1 MFPEARKLLNV
12 AFLGKR
18 VQNFSPIGLA
28 IALIF
33 LSFGL
38 AFPQADDPFYREWI
52 EYQDGKIS
60 VAFDR
65 TPVEIALNII
75 QAKTGLQIVVP
86 SSKERRL
93 LNLRLSK
100 LPLEPAVRSLVASI
114 GFKSFAL
121 MYDETGRL
129 ERAVILDVRP
139 EVHPASAADARV
151 DAGAEPV
158 EPLKPQERAQLQKE
172 LERWT
177 ELQKEER
184 DRIEERLKTLPPSDE
199 REELVKEYGRQLLGI
214 KN

>member
-1 MFPEARKLLNV
+1 
-12 AFLGKR
+12 
-18 VQNFSPIGLA
+18 VQNFSTIGLA
-28 IALIF
+28 IALVF

-38 AFPQADDPFYREWI
+38 AFPQAVDDSFYREWI

-65 TPVEIALNII
+65 TPIEVALNII

-86 SSKERRL
+86 SSKEERL

-121 MYDETGRL
+121 MYDEQGRL
-129 ERAVILDVRP
+129 ERAVILDVWP
-139 EVHPASAADARV
+139 EVQAAAAADARV
-151 DAGAEPV
+151 DADADSG

-172 LERWT
+172 LEHWM
-177 ELQKEER
+177 ELKREER
-184 DRIEERLKTLPPSDE
+184 DRIEKRLKTLPPSDE

-214 KN
+214 KD

>member
-1 MFPEARKLLNV
+1 MLNK
-12 AFLGKR
+12 AFLGKS
-18 VQNFSPIGLA
+18 VQNFSTIGLA
-28 IALIF
+28 IALVF

-38 AFPQADDPFYREWI
+38 AFPQAGDDPFYREWI

-65 TPVEIALNII
+65 TPIEVALNII

-86 SSKERRL
+86 YLNENRL

-139 EVHPASAADARV
+139 EVHAVSAADARV
-151 DAGAEPV
+151 DAAAEPV

-172 LERWT
+172 LGRWT
-177 ELQKEER
+177 ELKKEER
-184 DRIEERLKTLPPSDE
+184 DRIEERLKSLPASDE
-199 REELVKEYGRQLLGI
+199 REELIKEYGRQLLGV